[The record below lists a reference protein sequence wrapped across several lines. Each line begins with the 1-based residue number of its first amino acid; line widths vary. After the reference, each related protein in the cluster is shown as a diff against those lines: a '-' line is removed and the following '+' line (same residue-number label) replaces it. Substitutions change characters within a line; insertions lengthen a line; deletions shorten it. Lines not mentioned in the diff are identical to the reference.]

1 MDDMLNS
8 RMANGGAAGSRPVPI
23 DDQVTDQW
31 GRRERLI
38 TATRLLVAGVS
49 VLTVTLNPSEP
60 AAYARFA
67 YGVMLA
73 YTGYAVLTA
82 VHAWTADAFTRWW
95 PLSTHV
101 LDLVSGLVVVSI
113 TDGSTSPLFALLLF
127 PLLPAALRWK
137 WNGALLT
144 ALVVTIAF
152 IGVALVEVTVLQDP
166 RFALNAVIVRLA
178 YAAVL
183 AIVLGYT
190 GEYEEQSRRAIIK
203 LGTWG
208 ASAAPDED
216 EFHLDLLGH
225 VADAMTAPRVL
236 LFWRSIEAVTMTA
249 VEWAGNAVKESTEDV
264 AALETVMAPQVKD
277 THFLCVDAMA
287 GAPRVMYA
295 SSTGFQRWRGAPVS
309 KAFGTR
315 WRADSI
321 LSFRLHADGVVGRLF
336 ILDKR
341 RLTIDDLTLGALVA
355 RQVEGGL
362 EQRASLQRLRDAAVI
377 EERARVARDVH
388 DDVLQSMSAL
398 SLGLETV
405 VRLMERAPE
414 RAREWLSELQGRL
427 SNDQRALR
435 TAITGL
441 KRGAAGSSQLSRQLS
456 TIARSLEGDWG
467 LPVKLDLRLEDL
479 TVPDS
484 IGREIRLIV
493 REAIVNAARHARA
506 STVYLTVRNT
516 PDTLLI
522 TVDDDGRGFPFAGNY
537 DDAQRRQLGV
547 GPKVLGERVEALGGA
562 LAITS
567 STSGARLDI
576 QVPLV

>member
-1 MDDMLNS
+1 
-8 RMANGGAAGSRPVPI
+8 MANGGAASSRPVPI
-23 DDQVTDQW
+23 VDQLTDQW

-38 TATRLLVAGVS
+38 TATRLLLAYVS
-49 VLTVTLNPSEP
+49 VLALTLDPSEP
-60 AAYARFA
+60 AEYAGFAHGAVLAYA
-67 YGVMLA
+67 
-73 YTGYAVLTA
+73 GYAALTA
-82 VHAWTADAFTRWW
+82 IHAWTADVFTRWW
-95 PLSTHV
+95 PMTTHV
-101 LDLVSGLVVVSI
+101 LDLASALVLVSI
-113 TDGSTSPLFALLLF
+113 TDGSTSPLFAFLLF

-137 WNGALLT
+137 WDGALRT
-144 ALVVTIAF
+144 AMVVIIGFLGIA
-152 IGVALVEVTVLQDP
+152 IVEVTVLQDP
-166 RFALNAVIVRLA
+166 RFALNAVIVRIA

-190 GEYEEQSRRAIIK
+190 GEYEEQSRQAIIK

-208 ASAAPDED
+208 ASSAPDEE

-236 LFWRSIEAVTMTA
+236 LFWRSIEATTTMTA

-295 SSTGFQRWRGAPVS
+295 SPTGLQRWRGAPVS
-309 KAFGTR
+309 KAFGAR
-315 WRADSI
+315 FLASSI
-321 LSFRLHADGVVGRLF
+321 LSFRLHADGIVGRLF
-336 ILDKR
+336 VLDKR

-355 RQVEGGL
+355 RQVENGL
-362 EQRASLQRLRDAAVI
+362 EHRASLQRLRDAAVI

-405 VRLMERAPE
+405 QRLIEQAPE

-427 SNDQRALR
+427 SNDQRTLR
-435 TAITGL
+435 TAIIGL

-456 TIARSLEGDWG
+456 TIVGSLERDWG

-479 TVPDS
+479 TVPEAV
-484 IGREIRLIV
+484 GREIRLIV

-506 STVYLTVRNT
+506 STVYVTVRSS
-516 PDTLLI
+516 PDELLI
-522 TVDDDGRGFPFAGNY
+522 MVEDDGRGFPFSGRY
-537 DDAQRRQLGV
+537 DDAERRRLGV
-547 GPKVLGERVEALGGA
+547 GPKVLAERVEALGGA
-562 LAITS
+562 LAIAS

-576 QVPLV
+576 QVPLG